1 MQAAESIKDI
11 LSKNKPY
18 LVSKY
23 SLSSIGVFGA
33 VLQDD
38 FSGGM
43 AVEIIVDFKKPIGI
57 EIVDLGDELETLI
70 HHKVDL
76 VTRNGIEKS
85 YYNLFRKEIR
95 YI

>member
-23 SLSSIGVFGA
+23 SLSSIVVFGA

-57 EIVDLGDELETLI
+57 EIIDLGDELETLI

-85 YYNLFRKEIR
+85 YYNLFRKEIQ